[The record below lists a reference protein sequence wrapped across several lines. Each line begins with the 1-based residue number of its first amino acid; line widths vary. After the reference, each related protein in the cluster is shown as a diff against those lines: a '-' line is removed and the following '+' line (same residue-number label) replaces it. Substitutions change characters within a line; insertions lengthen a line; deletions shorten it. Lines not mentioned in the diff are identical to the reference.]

1 MITPEELR
9 RLAQLAKLE
18 IKDEDM
24 PALTEQMERMVA
36 FAGAV
41 CRADA
46 GVQGQTLPAED
57 FSSLRE
63 DTVLPSLPREEI
75 LQNAENT
82 TDGYF
87 CTGKRGAEK

>member
-18 IKDEDM
+18 IKEEDM
-24 PALTEQMERMVA
+24 PALTEQMDRIVA

-46 GVQGQTLPAED
+46 HRQEHALPAED
-57 FSSLRE
+57 FSSLR
-63 DTVLPSLPREEI
+63 DDIVMPSLPREEI

-82 TDGYF
+82 ADGYF